1 MVNQT
6 ADYGIIHKA
15 LKGIKTLF
23 KARLKARKE
32 QRLTEL
38 IEKAEML
45 RVMTGYRYYILLLNK
60 KHKIVSKQTAKRW
73 CNDGTFRKGTTIEMI
88 EKIAIYK
95 TRL

>member
-1 MVNQT
+1 
-6 ADYGIIHKA
+6 A
-15 LKGIKTLF
+15 LKGIITSF

-32 QRLTEL
+32 LKLIKL

-45 RVMTGYRYYILLLNK
+45 RVMTGYRYYILKIKGKN
-60 KHKIVSKQTAKRW
+60 KIVSKQTAKRW
-73 CNDGTFRKGTTIEMI
+73 CKDGTFRKGTTIEMI